1 MIHNGNYQ
9 QLEKFREKSLE
20 IGPLDPEAGDREIP
34 VFFVCMGLQDYQ
46 KAYELIE
53 QIQEEPSSAR
63 INEGFREAYGVG
75 DVLEIDTI
83 AHERQ
88 QIEDQL

>member
-1 MIHNGNYQ
+1 MTHNGNYQ
-9 QLEKFREKSLE
+9 QFEKIRQKSLATD
-20 IGPLDPEAGDREIP
+20 PLDLEAVDREIP
-34 VFFVCMGLQDYQ
+34 VFFVCMWLQDYQ

-63 INEGFREAYGVG
+63 AYEGFREVFGISA
-75 DVLEIDTI
+75 VLEIGTI

-88 QIEDQL
+88 QIED

>member
-1 MIHNGNYQ
+1 MTHNGNYQ
-9 QLEKFREKSLE
+9 QFEEIRKKSLE
-20 IGPLDPEAGDREIP
+20 TDPLDLEAVDREIP
-34 VFFVCMGLQDYQ
+34 VFFVCMWLQDYQ

-63 INEGFREAYGVG
+63 AYEGFREVFGISA
-75 DVLEIDTI
+75 VLEIGTI

-88 QIEDQL
+88 QIED

>member
-1 MIHNGNYQ
+1 MGR
-9 QLEKFREKSLE
+9 K
-20 IGPLDPEAGDREIP
+20 IP

-53 QIQEEPSSAR
+53 QIQEESSSAR
-63 INEGFREAYGVG
+63 AYEGFREVFGISA
-75 DVLEIDTI
+75 VLEIGTI

-88 QIEDQL
+88 QIED